1 MNDQV
6 GVARGLELLWSDFSL
21 KYSGVWG
28 VMVRSWVLP
37 VIFNILLNLQSKKIA
52 QNPFRACIQGIL
64 W

>member
-6 GVARGLELLWSDFSL
+6 GVARGLELLWSDFAL

-37 VIFNILLNLQSKKIA
+37 VIFNIL
-52 QNPFRACIQGIL
+52 
-64 W
+64 